1 MVVRKDKV
9 DAHKSIEAMCPRET
23 RGGCTILSPIVPNVL
38 QNNKRN
44 NNAGIVREVSP
55 SPPWRVSKLPST
67 STVSYESQLDTSM
80 GSPGVTGISNGVVK
94 PDTEVDDGTDIS
106 TVSLVVVL
114 VVPCVIFLRK
124 S

>member
-9 DAHKSIEAMCPRET
+9 DAHKSMEVICPRET
-23 RGGCTILSPIVPNVL
+23 RRGLYNTPSN
-38 QNNKRN
+38 RN
-44 NNAGIVREVSP
+44 ECITKITKEIRMRAFF
-55 SPPWRVSKLPST
+55 
-67 STVSYESQLDTSM
+67 SYETQLDTSM

-106 TVSLVVVL
+106 MVSLVVVL
-114 VVPCVIFLRK
+114 VVAPCVIFLRK